1 MVKTGETY
9 PIQPAKHGVVLTAH
23 VERVVLEDYELCV
36 VWHEADGPQQRTSL
50 ASFERW
56 RARARACD
64 QGYRLT
70 LTEDQMRR
78 IGLAGWTGGEAV
90 LAEWLASAA
99 EGRNVWRLTARLAAR
114 PAQAD
119 PIPDPGPRDPVTDP
133 QRGDVV
139 RTWLGQVKVFARA
152 GDRVVV
158 DTAGGLRT
166 WPLTGWASEVE
177 EVVTVG
183 GAS

>member
-9 PIQPAKHGVVLTAH
+9 AIQPAKHGVVLTAH
-23 VERVVLEDYELCV
+23 VERVELEDYEPCV
-36 VWHEADGPQQRTSL
+36 VWHETDGPRRRTPL

-56 RARARACD
+56 RARACD

-78 IGLAGWTGGEAV
+78 IERSGWTGGEAG

-114 PAQAD
+114 PAQVD
-119 PIPDPGPRDPVTDP
+119 FIPDPGPRDVVTDP

-139 RTWLGQVKVFARA
+139 RMWAGPSRVYARD
-152 GDRVVV
+152 GDRVAVE
-158 DTAGGLRT
+158 TPSGMF
-166 WPLTGWASEVE
+166 GWSLAEWGYE
-177 EVVTVG
+177 CGEVVTVG